1 MDNST
6 IKNKQLQF
14 TYNETTFRVK
24 IKYDTSPFGVGDKS
38 FWQTKLYQVNDER
51 LLIPL
56 TYSFTQSRG
65 FIAQSKKFREHSYI
79 CSSRRKEIDNK
90 TNLYQLAKE
99 QVIYQWL
106 NHYYT
111 YYSHLH
117 LLHE

>member
-1 MDNST
+1 MDNSI

-14 TYNETTFRVK
+14 THNETTFRVK

-65 FIAQSKKFREHSYI
+65 FIAQIKSLENIVTFVQAEEKRLTIKPTYI
-79 CSSRRKEIDNK
+79 N
-90 TNLYQLAKE
+90 
-99 QVIYQWL
+99 
-106 NHYYT
+106 
-111 YYSHLH
+111 
-117 LLHE
+117 